1 MKKLITILL
10 IILLSSC
17 KKEQNICYTCSFG
30 TINGYTP
37 PPTEWC
43 GDPGHQFKDAQ
54 GNDMQ
59 SFCVP
64 K

>member
-1 MKKLITILL
+1 MKKLL
-10 IILLSSC
+10 IILLVFALSSC
-17 KKEQNICYTCSFG
+17 RKEHTGCYVCSFG
-30 TINGYTP
+30 TINGVTP
-37 PPTEWC
+37 PPAEWC